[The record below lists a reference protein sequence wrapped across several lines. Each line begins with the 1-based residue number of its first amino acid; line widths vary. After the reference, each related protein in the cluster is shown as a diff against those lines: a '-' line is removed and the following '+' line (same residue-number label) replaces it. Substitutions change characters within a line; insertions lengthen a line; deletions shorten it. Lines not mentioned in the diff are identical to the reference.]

1 MNLPAKS
8 LTSKPFRFLFHSF
21 HVTSMKDDD
30 QAIGDKSRKKNR
42 VAFLYPSI
50 KSEMDEVL
58 MARHQD
64 TGQSFVPPNRAHGY
78 IALSITTV
86 ISYYDFAT
94 RT

>member
-1 MNLPAKS
+1 
-8 LTSKPFRFLFHSF
+8 
-21 HVTSMKDDD
+21 MKDD
-30 QAIGDKSRKKNR
+30 QGIGDKSHKKNR

-64 TGQSFVPPNRAHGY
+64 TGQSFMPPNRAHGY

>member
-1 MNLPAKS
+1 
-8 LTSKPFRFLFHSF
+8 
-21 HVTSMKDDD
+21 MKDV
-30 QAIGDKSRKKNR
+30 QMIGDKSHKKDR
-42 VAFLYPSI
+42 VAFLYPWI

-64 TGQSFVPPNRAHGY
+64 TGQSFMPPNRAHGY